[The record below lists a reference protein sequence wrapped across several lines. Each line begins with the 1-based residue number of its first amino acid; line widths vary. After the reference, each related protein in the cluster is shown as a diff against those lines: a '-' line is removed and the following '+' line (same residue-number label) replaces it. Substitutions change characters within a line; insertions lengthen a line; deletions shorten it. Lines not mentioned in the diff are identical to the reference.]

1 MKVIIGFW
9 SLLFVVSMVSCSK
22 KPPEES
28 IPPEKRMTLTI
39 INDTGAVIDNVVF
52 KPSGGDAYT
61 QTCELPKGGSYTATL
76 QKYDYYDIVLTD
88 TKKHHYGKEGL
99 RWIEGES
106 NLTITEKDYV
116 SQGLWDTIKKVIG
129 L

>member
-1 MKVIIGFW
+1 MKIIIGFC

-22 KPPEES
+22 PPETRIKEEMS
-28 IPPEKRMTLTI
+28 LTI
-39 INDTGAVIDNVVF
+39 KNDTEAVIEKVVF

-61 QTCELPKGGSYTATL
+61 QTCELPKGGSYTTTVE
-76 QKYDYYDIVLTD
+76 KYDYYDIALID
-88 TKKHHYGKEGL
+88 NKGHFYGKEGL

-106 NLTITEKDYV
+106 NLTITKKDFV